1 MAKGYGISFLIA
13 LIVGVVGGLF
23 EAVILYPKFD
33 FVTFTLGP
41 DILFVVVNGI
51 HLGMARDEDVKKGAR
66 IGFIN
71 VIFVIIISFMAFL
84 RAGGLGDMF

>member
-23 EAVILYPKFD
+23 EAIILAPVFG

-41 DILFVVVNGI
+41 DILFVVVNCI
-51 HLGMARDEDVKKGAR
+51 HLGMARDEGVKKGAR

-71 VIFVIIISFMAFL
+71 VIFVIIISFMVFL